1 MHRILRQPRSS
12 TAPRS
17 GPFDNALRRG
27 AATVEFAVMAPL
39 FLMLLLG
46 TVEMGT
52 AINTTQVLNS
62 ALREGGRLASMDYKL
77 ILDDGTDIN
86 EKIVRDIRNFLTAS
100 GIPGAEVDISIV
112 HAGGDQDGI
121 DFDLS
126 DPDNNLKLFRIE
138 ATVPYSAIS
147 TFPLKRMEGQDVSAK
162 LTFRKGRISLVN

>member
-1 MHRILRQPRSS
+1 
-12 TAPRS
+12 
-17 GPFDNALRRG
+17 
-27 AATVEFAVMAPL
+27 
-39 FLMLLLG
+39 
-46 TVEMGT
+46 VEMGT

-77 ILDDGTDIN
+77 ILDEDDDIN

-100 GIPGAEVDISIV
+100 GIPGAEVDLSIV

-126 DPDNNLKLFRIE
+126 DPSNNLKRFLFE
-138 ATVPYSAIS
+138 ATVPYSAIR